1 MQLANVSTKPK
12 IEPTPHDIEDINHT
26 RMTLATACRLID
38 TEAADVGQR
47 RTWQHHCTMVT
58 LNTIGSKYQ
67 LMSELLATFND
78 SSNATVD
85 IQHHGSIEIQGHES
99 TDIQHQEMQPEIKN
113 AHQTADKR
121 DIASAIEHTLYG
133 FDVVI
138 AQSLDCI
145 HQELALNMD
154 NETPNHVHHGPTT
167 PIDHLV
173 YPALEQK
180 HVPDDPLSQ
189 LHEDV
194 LQDLKESTGQILD
207 DLRTYHRSR
216 HELVLMFHDIPQ
228 DKAVQCALSM

>member
-1 MQLANVSTKPK
+1 MQLEMEN
-12 IEPTPHDIEDINHT
+12 
-26 RMTLATACRLID
+26 
-38 TEAADVGQR
+38 
-47 RTWQHHCTMVT
+47 
-58 LNTIGSKYQ
+58 
-67 LMSELLATFND
+67 
-78 SSNATVD
+78 
-85 IQHHGSIEIQGHES
+85 ES
-99 TDIQHQEMQPEIKN
+99 PS
-113 AHQTADKR
+113 ADKR

-154 NETPNHVHHGPTT
+154 NETLNHVRHGSTT
-167 PIDHLV
+167 TIDHLV
-173 YPALEQK
+173 CPALEQK

-228 DKAVQCALSM
+228 DKADQLMNAMEDERMEDERNVALQESIWQEQEGQRKQEQEVNASTMMGLVRCGMTFYFMPT